1 MHDYVRAAVVHSL
14 QLPRICRGMQYAG
27 FRRRAILYIISK
39 LCTLVV
45 EPGLSIV
52 GRKSCLWIMGKR
64 RKGGGRNTIRNYSIC
79 ASRIRVVGGFG
90 AGGSGDCFGRLATQ
104 TQIKSWKLSA
114 VNECDTRFRNNAKVR
129 CITRCIP
136 RHLFCSRIGGEEA
149 PKQIIGCLVHNTP
162 TRGYR
167 ALHYTATTHRK
178 EFLFPWLTSCFLLS
192 RREK

>member
-90 AGGSGDCFGRLATQ
+90 AGGSGDCFGRLAT
-104 TQIKSWKLSA
+104 WG
-114 VNECDTRFRNNAKVR
+114 RRWR
-129 CITRCIP
+129 
-136 RHLFCSRIGGEEA
+136 SR
-149 PKQIIGCLVHNTP
+149 GCLEVCRAEHNVSN
-162 TRGYR
+162 
-167 ALHYTATTHRK
+167 
-178 EFLFPWLTSCFLLS
+178 ESS
-192 RREK
+192 NSN

>member
-1 MHDYVRAAVVHSL
+1 MAQEGRATVL
-14 QLPRICRGMQYAG
+14 GDLR
-27 FRRRAILYIISK
+27 L
-39 LCTLVV
+39 
-45 EPGLSIV
+45 
-52 GRKSCLWIMGKR
+52 
-64 RKGGGRNTIRNYSIC
+64 GGGDGVRVAAWKFAGRSIM
-79 ASRIRVVGGFG
+79 S
-90 AGGSGDCFGRLATQ
+90 LMNPQ